1 MNLNNLYKENSVE
14 AMLEKFSELPSN
26 YNNDIDDDK
35 HEYSNDRYTKC
46 TDKEKEYFCNHE
58 LYDLNVLVGQSV
70 RCSYGDVWNW
80 KDVFNLNRD
89 EIYRLTPKGSRKVI
103 FPTSSTKR
111 PVGNIAYS
119 MWNGLQIIDLDI
131 KNETLARQ
139 IKEDLFESLKTQHW
153 FLGACLSSSH
163 SGVHI
168 WTKIQPC
175 ALSPDTR
182 KVEFLCNFR
191 QKYSYVYIILMSLA
205 KKYGITKDDIISY
218 IDMAMAKPQQ
228 AAFISFDDS
237 SDMSMNFKDMSIDA
251 YFNKIINSPNGYIE
265 DWVYHPDLKEIFAK
279 LDWFAKDKPEDI
291 DIGDVEEIK
300 EWDKSK
306 NYRKHY
312 KHQQRWQLANTLV
325 NIYGFDKGYE
335 LMIAICEGTPSH
347 ELRSICATA
356 STHNKP
362 IAPWAINELN
372 KYHGFSIK
380 IKDTEDSAKTKAELL
395 EKEIAKDDTVD
406 PIQILNENM
415 DTTTLHIKKDQYL
428 SDIQNDIL
436 SNLKHITLLEA
447 GAGYGKTEMIKRLEG
462 RVLLI
467 LPFTSTIKA
476 KIEAST
482 ETSDWLYYYGTKRPT
497 LDELFSRNSMSMTI
511 DKFSRLNLQE
521 LDIANFDY
529 IVLDESHLLFT
540 SSYRNVMSPAIQR
553 LANVKTKV
561 IMMTGTPTGEVLFFP
576 KIKHIKVIKEDT
588 RIKQFKVRFY
598 PQDVELKL
606 EMCKN
611 IAKDIIDGKKI
622 LYPTNKGNLYYQEI
636 TGLIS
641 KYLLELG
648 YKDELK
654 SFYYKKSNTGESEMD
669 SINIDKS
676 IGNTDVI
683 FCSSYLSVGVDICD
697 KYKFAIYFT
706 ELMIPQDI
714 EQYSNRIRNNDL
726 YVNLYLPKYDSSGWP
741 INYTDV
747 IGIQLQASQEQI
759 MFARDLTVTCN
770 NAIDRNG
777 DDIRYNPIVKSIS
790 YTNPYIKYDENYG
803 QYYIDETTYKLHY
816 FEDCYLT
823 YYKQL
828 PKLIAGMKYYGYEY
842 LTEESLNVLTDDK
855 REEFRNYI
863 STCRREKYNKDTTET
878 YALLDHITDEN
889 IDMYHDVL
897 RGNYEICKSPE
908 FEQTRVDNNLYVGNI
923 EILEKNIPIILSLY
937 KYYDLDIIKDI
948 FEYCTQKSSNKIN
961 YSQLNRIRKFANID
975 ASRRKRRL
983 DFPIAKYIY
992 DVKKFVEK
1000 NPIVDKK
1007 HDIEIFIGMY
1017 TIQYANSIANL
1028 IVDDKEY
1035 IEYLYSLLYDLWKIL
1050 VIERRKNNQI
1060 HLSLFELLWSRK
1072 EDLINIYGG
1081 SNKIKNFFLDEL
1093 IDNIKTETE
1102 NTESEN
1108 TEEEFDD
1115 FEKTEKKTLEQI
1127 KDELKTVIHKDYDY
1141 YIYSNEDGSNTRF
1154 LEKQENT
1161 KRTMTSES
1169 IIFTEPDN
1177 EEDKGKFGDLS
1188 LFATTDKDAPF

>member
-1 MNLNNLYKENSVE
+1 
-14 AMLEKFSELPSN
+14 
-26 YNNDIDDDK
+26 
-35 HEYSNDRYTKC
+35 
-46 TDKEKEYFCNHE
+46 
-58 LYDLNVLVGQSV
+58 
-70 RCSYGDVWNW
+70 
-80 KDVFNLNRD
+80 
-89 EIYRLTPKGSRKVI
+89 
-103 FPTSSTKR
+103 
-111 PVGNIAYS
+111 
-119 MWNGLQIIDLDI
+119 
-131 KNETLARQ
+131 
-139 IKEDLFESLKTQHW
+139 
-153 FLGACLSSSH
+153 
-163 SGVHI
+163 
-168 WTKIQPC
+168 
-175 ALSPDTR
+175 
-182 KVEFLCNFR
+182 
-191 QKYSYVYIILMSLA
+191 
-205 KKYGITKDDIISY
+205 
-218 IDMAMAKPQQ
+218 
-228 AAFISFDDS
+228 
-237 SDMSMNFKDMSIDA
+237 
-251 YFNKIINSPNGYIE
+251 
-265 DWVYHPDLKEIFAK
+265 
-279 LDWFAKDKPEDI
+279 
-291 DIGDVEEIK
+291 
-300 EWDKSK
+300 
-306 NYRKHY
+306 
-312 KHQQRWQLANTLV
+312 
-325 NIYGFDKGYE
+325 
-335 LMIAICEGTPSH
+335 
-347 ELRSICATA
+347 
-356 STHNKP
+356 
-362 IAPWAINELN
+362 
-372 KYHGFSIK
+372 
-380 IKDTEDSAKTKAELL
+380 
-395 EKEIAKDDTVD
+395 
-406 PIQILNENM
+406 
-415 DTTTLHIKKDQYL
+415 
-428 SDIQNDIL
+428 
-436 SNLKHITLLEA
+436 
-447 GAGYGKTEMIKRLEG
+447 
-462 RVLLI
+462 
-467 LPFTSTIKA
+467 
-476 KIEAST
+476 
-482 ETSDWLYYYGTKRPT
+482 
-497 LDELFSRNSMSMTI
+497 
-511 DKFSRLNLQE
+511 
-521 LDIANFDY
+521 
-529 IVLDESHLLFT
+529 
-540 SSYRNVMSPAIQR
+540 
-553 LANVKTKV
+553 
-561 IMMTGTPTGEVLFFP
+561 
-576 KIKHIKVIKEDT
+576 
-588 RIKQFKVRFY
+588 
-598 PQDVELKL
+598 
-606 EMCKN
+606 
-611 IAKDIIDGKKI
+611 
-622 LYPTNKGNLYYQEI
+622 
-636 TGLIS
+636 
-641 KYLLELG
+641 
-648 YKDELK
+648 
-654 SFYYKKSNTGESEMD
+654 
-669 SINIDKS
+669 
-676 IGNTDVI
+676 
-683 FCSSYLSVGVDICD
+683 
-697 KYKFAIYFT
+697 
-706 ELMIPQDI
+706 MIPQDI

-747 IGIQLQASQEQI
+747 IGIQLQASEEQI

-777 DDIRYNPIVKSIS
+777 DDVRYNPIVKSIS

-803 QYYIDETTYKLHY
+803 KYYIDETTYKLHY

-992 DVKKFVEK
+992 DVKKFLEK

-1017 TIQYANSIANL
+1017 TIRYANSIANL

-1108 TEEEFDD
+1108 AEEEFDD

-1127 KDELKTVIHKDYDY
+1127 KDELKSVIHKDYDY

-1169 IIFTEPDN
+1169 IIFAEPEN
-1177 EEDKGKFGDLS
+1177 KEDKGKFGDLS
-1188 LFATTDKDAPF
+1188 LFETTDQDAPF